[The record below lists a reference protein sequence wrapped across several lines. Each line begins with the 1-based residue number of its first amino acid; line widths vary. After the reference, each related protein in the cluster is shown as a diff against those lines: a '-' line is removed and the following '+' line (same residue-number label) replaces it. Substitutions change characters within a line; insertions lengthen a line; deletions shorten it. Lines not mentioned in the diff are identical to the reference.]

1 MAVSKVSFHYG
12 SDHYGA
18 CQYGES
24 AMAQVQLGVFR
35 YGTFQYGAVPVWR
48 CFGMAQVPH
57 GAFQYGLVDNS
68 KRYGST
74 GLRLYSHLVVSYCVD
89 KCDLIM

>member
-1 MAVSKVSFHYG
+1 MRDFAFVRDKSTTLSDLIAVSKVSFYYG
-12 SDHYGA
+12 ADHYGA

-24 AMAQVQLGVFR
+24 AMAQVQLGAFL

-48 CFGMAQVPH
+48 CFGVAHSSMAQVQY

-68 KRYGST
+68 K
-74 GLRLYSHLVVSYCVD
+74 
-89 KCDLIM
+89 